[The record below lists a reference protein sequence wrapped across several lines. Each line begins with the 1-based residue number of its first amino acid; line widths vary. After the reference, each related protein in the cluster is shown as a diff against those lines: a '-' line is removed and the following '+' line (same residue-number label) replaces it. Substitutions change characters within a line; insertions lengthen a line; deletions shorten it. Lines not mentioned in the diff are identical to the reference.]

1 VSNEL
6 SVQEKEIKTKELFL
20 KLFQEKGVSIEELKE
35 AICQSYVDEGFDCK
49 TFDDIPLEEM
59 ETAILDCY
67 EAGGLSFKNMDEVF
81 AHDFDEED

>member
-1 VSNEL
+1 MSNEL
-6 SVQEKEIKTKELFL
+6 SAQEKEIKTKELFL

-67 EAGGLSFKNMDEVF
+67 EAGGLSFENMDEVF

>member
-1 VSNEL
+1 VSIEL
-6 SVQEKEIKTKELFL
+6 SSQEKEIKTKELFL

-35 AICQSYVDEGFDCK
+35 AICESYRDEGFNCN
-49 TFDDIPLEEM
+49 TFDEIPLEEM

-81 AHDFDEED
+81 DHDFNEED

>member
-1 VSNEL
+1 MSNEL
-6 SVQEKEIKTKELFL
+6 NTQEKEIKTKELFL

-35 AICQSYVDEGFDCK
+35 AICQSYMDEGFECK
-49 TFDDIPLEEM
+49 TFDDIPLEEL

-81 AHDFDEED
+81 AHDFNEED

>member
-1 VSNEL
+1 MSIEL
-6 SVQEKEIKTKELFL
+6 SAQEKEIKTKELFL
-20 KLFQEKGVSIEELKE
+20 QLFQEKGVSIEELKE
-35 AICQSYVDEGFDCK
+35 AICQSYVDEGFDCQ